1 VTLLPIFT
9 TFPTTWIRHED
20 GALVCVEKPWGLSTH
35 AAEETRSDDLASWLR
50 AHYEARGETTYLGI
64 HQRLDKDTSGL
75 VLFARAK
82 TANGSLAAQFEGRS
96 VKKTYVAVVE
106 GRIPE
111 RGKLDHRIG
120 AGEGKRREA
129 RPLSST
135 PRREDR
141 EAHATFEVLER
152 RGRRSLVRLVPTT
165 GRTHQLRAQLA
176 AIAAP
181 IVGDTLYGGAL
192 HRRLLLHADGLSL
205 THPTTGAALALS
217 SPCPDELRQAL
228 DPKSQARGPLVHE
241 LQQAAAR
248 RVGLAA
254 PGFTEALRWV
264 NGEVDGV
271 PDATVDLYGAFAVLS
286 VYREFTEG
294 ELAETTK
301 CMIELG
307 VRGVYLKRRPKH
319 ASRIRE
325 TRQEAVAPPLPIAG
339 EPAPDPMVVHE
350 GGVPYEVR
358 LGDGLSTGI
367 FLDQRENRAR
377 VTALAKDKAVL
388 NLFAYTGAFSV
399 AAAHGAAARTMTVDV
414 SATVVEWA
422 RRNLDR
428 VGADPARHEVSVS
441 DVFEFLVKEKARTR
455 RWDLV
460 VLDPPS
466 FSTTKRS
473 VFSAE
478 SEFVRLA
485 TMSLSVLRPG
495 GMLLACTN
503 HRGISRAKFRRFL
516 HEAARSASVQVVQM
530 KDLPDP
536 VDFPPAPG
544 GECHLKTLL
553 VTTR

>member
-9 TFPTTWIRHED
+9 TFPAAWIRYED
-20 GALVCVEKPWGLSTH
+20 DVLLCVEKPWGLSTH
-35 AAEETRSDDLASWLR
+35 AAEESRSDDLASWLR
-50 AHYEARGETTYLGI
+50 AHYEQQAKPNYLGI

-75 VLFARAK
+75 VLFARSK
-82 TANGSLAAQFEGRS
+82 SANASLAAQFEGRS
-96 VKKTYVAVVE
+96 VRKTYLAVVE
-106 GRIPE
+106 GRIPD
-111 RGKLDHRIG
+111 RGKLDHRMG
-120 AGEGKRREA
+120 HGDGKRRSA

-135 PRREDR
+135 PRRDDR

-152 RGRRSLVRLVPTT
+152 RGRRSLVRLVPST

-192 HRRLLLHADGLSL
+192 HRRLLLHADGLAL
-205 THPTTGAALALS
+205 DHPTTGAALTFS
-217 SPCPDELRQAL
+217 SPCPDELRRAL
-228 DPKSQARGPLVHE
+228 DTMPKAPKNLTLE
-241 LQQAAAR
+241 LQLAAAR
-248 RVGLAA
+248 RVGIAA
-254 PGFTEALRWV
+254 PGVTEALRWV
-264 NGEVDGV
+264 NGEVDGLTDV
-271 PDATVDLYGAFAVLS
+271 TVDLYGAFAVLS
-286 VYREFTEG
+286 LYRPFVES
-294 ELAETTK
+294 ELAETANA
-301 CMIELG
+301 MLELG
-307 VRGVYLKRRPKH
+307 VRGLYLKRRPKH
-319 ASRIRE
+319 ASRVGE
-325 TRQEAVAPPLPIAG
+325 TRQDAIAPPLPIAG
-339 EPAPDPMVVHE
+339 EPAPDPMLIHE

-377 VTALAKDKAVL
+377 VAALAKDKSVL

-399 AAAHGAAARTMTVDV
+399 AAVRGGASRTMTVDV
-414 SATVVEWA
+414 SPASIAWA
-422 RRNLDR
+422 QRNLAR

-441 DVFEFLVKEKARTR
+441 DVFEFLVKERARTR

-485 TMSLSVLRPG
+485 TMSMSVLRPG
-495 GMLLACTN
+495 GSILACTN

-516 HEAARSASVQVVQM
+516 HEAARTAHVHVAQM

-536 VDFPPAPG
+536 VDFPAPPG

-553 VTTR
+553 VTTS

>member
-1 VTLLPIFT
+1 VTLPLFT
-9 TFPTTWIRHED
+9 TFPASWIRHED
-20 GALVCVEKPWGLSTH
+20 DALVCVEKPWGLSTH
-35 AAEETRSDDLASWLR
+35 AAEEHRSDDLVSWLR
-50 AHYEARGETTYLGI
+50 GHYEARSETPYLGI

-82 TANGSLAAQFEGRS
+82 GANASLAAQFEGRS
-96 VKKTYVAVVE
+96 VRKTYVAVTE
-106 GRIPE
+106 GRLPD

-120 AGEGKRREA
+120 AGEGKRRSA

-152 RGRRSLVRLVPTT
+152 RGRRCLVRLIPST

-181 IVGDTLYGGAL
+181 IVGDTLYGGAP
-192 HRRLLLHADGLSL
+192 HRRLFLHADGLTL
-205 THPTTGAALALS
+205 VHPTTGAPLTLS
-217 SPCPDELRQAL
+217 SPCPDEFRRAL
-228 DPKSQARGPLVHE
+228 DPNVTARGGLAQE
-241 LQQAAAR
+241 LELAAAR
-248 RVGLAA
+248 RVGIAK
-254 PGFTEALRWV
+254 PGVTEAFRWV
-264 NGEVDGV
+264 NGEVDGL
-271 PDATVDLYGAFAVLS
+271 PDATADLYGAFVVLS
-286 VYREFTEG
+286 LYRPFEES
-294 ELAETTK
+294 ELATITAA
-301 CMIELG
+301 MRAAG
-307 VRGVYLKRRPKH
+307 VRGIYLKRRPKH

-339 EPAPDPMVVHE
+339 ESAPDPLVIHE

-377 VTALAKDKAVL
+377 VAALAKDKSLL

-399 AAAHGAAARTMTVDV
+399 AAARGGAVRTMTVDV
-414 SATVVEWA
+414 SSTSIAWA

-428 VGADPARHEVSVS
+428 VAADPTRHEVVVS

-455 RWDLV
+455 RWDIV

-485 TMSLSVLRPG
+485 TMSMSVLKPG
-495 GMLLACTN
+495 GALLACTN
-503 HRGISRAKFRRFL
+503 HRGISHAKFRRFL
-516 HEAARSASVQVVQM
+516 HEAARAAGVEVAQM

-536 VDFPPAPG
+536 VDFPPPVG
-544 GECHLKTLL
+544 EECHLKTLL
-553 VTTR
+553 VTTS

>member
-9 TFPTTWIRHED
+9 TFPASWIRYED
-20 GALVCVEKPWGLSTH
+20 EAIVCVEKPWGLSTH
-35 AAEETRSDDLASWLR
+35 AAEEGRSDDLASWLR
-50 AHYEARGETTYLGI
+50 THYEARGESDYLGI

-82 TANGSLAAQFEGRS
+82 GANGSLAAQFEGRS

-106 GRIPE
+106 GRIPD
-111 RGKLDHRIG
+111 RGKLDHRLG
-120 AGEGKRREA
+120 AGEGRRRSA

-135 PRREDR
+135 PRRDDR

-205 THPTTGAALALS
+205 THPTTGATLALS
-217 SPCPDELRQAL
+217 SPCPDELRRAL
-228 DPKSQARGPLVHE
+228 DPKRTEPADLALE
-241 LQQAAAR
+241 LRLAAAR
-248 RVGLAA
+248 RVGIAT
-254 PGFTEALRWV
+254 PGHTEAVRWV
-264 NGEVDGV
+264 NGEVDGL
-271 PDATVDLYGAFAVLS
+271 PDATVDLYGVFAVLS
-286 VYREFTEG
+286 LYRPFEEVELARATEG
-294 ELAETTK
+294 ML
-301 CMIELG
+301 ELG
-307 VRGVYLKRRPKH
+307 VRGVYLKQRPKH
-319 ASRIRE
+319 ASRIGE
-325 TRQEAVAPPLPIAG
+325 TRQAAVAPPLPIAG
-339 EPAPDPMVVHE
+339 EAAPDPMVIHE

-377 VTALAKDKAVL
+377 VAALSEGKSVL

-399 AAAHGAAARTMTVDV
+399 AAAHGGASRTMSVDV
-414 SATVVEWA
+414 SSTSIEWA
-422 RRNLDR
+422 RRNLER
-428 VGADPARHEVSVS
+428 IGADPTRHEQSVS

-485 TMSLSVLRPG
+485 SMSMSVLRPG
-495 GMLLACTN
+495 GILLACTN

-516 HEAARSASVQVVQM
+516 HEAARAANVHVMQM

-536 VDFPPAPG
+536 VDFPPPPG
-544 GECHLKTLL
+544 DECHLKSLL
-553 VTTR
+553 VTTS